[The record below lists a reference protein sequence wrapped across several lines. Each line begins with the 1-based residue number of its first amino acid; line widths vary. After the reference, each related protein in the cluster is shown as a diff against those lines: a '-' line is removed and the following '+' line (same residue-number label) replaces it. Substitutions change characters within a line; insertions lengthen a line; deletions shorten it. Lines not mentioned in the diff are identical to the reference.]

1 MSPEGQKTIAIN
13 YYFSDNELGGRIFSP
28 DSRSDKS
35 EFMRAFRD
43 YMRGVGVNVVTI
55 DQADFLNPDVT
66 HVLYFDY
73 SWRSARSDRFLASV
87 PYEKRALVMIE
98 PALVNPSL
106 YYTSYYRRRF
116 KTVFTWRLDMLKRNP
131 SYNRINVPVGAEP
144 GFYQESPFKGI
155 SFCDKRYLVAVSSN
169 RWRNM
174 PHSAYPK
181 RLRTYKWFER
191 FLPGQFDLYGTGWNA
206 PHSSFER
213 CFGFHRF
220 SCYKGPIPGGYD
232 AKVKVIAGYKYA
244 LCFENNATEPGYI
257 SEKIFDCF
265 CARCVPIYYG
275 WKGAMDDLPADAWI
289 DLRNFRNL
297 SELARYIAGIDE
309 AHYTRYIQAIDR
321 FMRSEEIKFFSMS
334 NFYRVIADHLL
345 KSAARL
351 V

>member
-1 MSPEGQKTIAIN
+1 MSPESQQTIAIN
-13 YYFSDNELGGRIFSP
+13 YYFAGNELGNRIFSP
-28 DSRSDKS
+28 DCGSDKS

-43 YMRGVGVNVVTI
+43 YMRGIGVNVVTI
-55 DQADFLNPDVT
+55 DQADFQDPNVT

-144 GFYQESPFKGI
+144 CLYKENPFKDI
-155 SFCDKRYLVAVSSN
+155 SFRDKRYLVAVSSN

-191 FLPGQFDLYGTGWNA
+191 FLQGQFDLYGAGWNA
-206 PHSSFER
+206 PRSSFER
-213 CFGFHRF
+213 WFGCHRF

-232 AKVKVIAGYKYA
+232 AKVHVIAGYKFA
-244 LCFENNATEPGYI
+244 LCFENNTTEPGYI
-257 SEKIFDCF
+257 SEKILDCF

-275 WKGAMDDLPADAWI
+275 WEGAAGYFPPDTWI
-289 DLRNFRNL
+289 DLRKFRNL
-297 SELARYIAGIDE
+297 TELARYVAGIDE
-309 AHYTRYIQAIDR
+309 AHYIQYTQAIDR
-321 FMRSEEIKFFSMS
+321 FMRSEEVRFFSMS
-334 NFYRVIADHLL
+334 NFYQVIADHLL
-345 KSAARL
+345 RPEARIL
-351 V
+351 